1 MKMLTTWAFSVNPP
15 LEYRD
20 VNLLAGSYVSVFVN
34 SSGVSRYSLGWYYIP
49 MKLNEPVTH
58 LCPVR
63 LTWLH
68 RTLRKHHV
76 SVVCRCFSGANVSA
90 QCLSFWKGK
99 QVFLLHTTMSA
110 GLHGSCGT
118 IALER
123 PICLRRAL
131 CYYECEAGA
140 LPTPVFPWGPGGAQ
154 GKQDPWASPSH
165 NSPTQVFAELSQTST
180 TEAMLWIIILVPDID
195 IY

>member
-1 MKMLTTWAFSVNPP
+1 MKMLTTRAFSVNPA

-34 SSGVSRYSLGWYYIP
+34 SSGVSRYNLGWYYIP

-99 QVFLLHTTMSA
+99 QVFLLHTTVSA

-118 IALER
+118 IAFEGPCATMSVRLE
-123 PICLRRAL
+123 L
-131 CYYECEAGA
+131 CQHPCFHEGQGVHKESRIPEPP
-140 LPTPVFPWGPGGAQ
+140 LPTTLPHRSLQSSLKPAQ
-154 GKQDPWASPSH
+154 LKQCC
-165 NSPTQVFAELSQTST
+165 E
-180 TEAMLWIIILVPDID
+180 
-195 IY
+195 